1 MDTAIQRRS
10 KLRGNNALASA
21 TGSIVTMTDSEKI
34 ALQLQLDWQFYGEE
48 LSSIIKQD
56 ASCIMSYK
64 KMLEEIKES
73 SNNFL
78 S

>member
-10 KLRGNNALASA
+10 KLRGNNALSSAS
-21 TGSIVTMTDSEKI
+21 GSTVTMTDSEKI